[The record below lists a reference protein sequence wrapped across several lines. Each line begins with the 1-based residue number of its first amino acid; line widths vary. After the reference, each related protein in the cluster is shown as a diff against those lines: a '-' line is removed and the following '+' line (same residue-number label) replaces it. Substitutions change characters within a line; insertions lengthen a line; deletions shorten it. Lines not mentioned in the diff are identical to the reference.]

1 MAENPVA
8 AVLLAAGKGTR
19 MKTDLPKVLHKL
31 AGRPMIAHVLANLA
45 PLGCERIV
53 VVVGPGMEGVAAA
66 VKPHPTALQ
75 AEPLGTGHAVL
86 AARAALQGFGGDVLI
101 VYGDCPF
108 ISSATIGRLI
118 ARRRAADHPAVVVL
132 GMRPADPAQY
142 GRLIV
147 GGDGLLQAIVEYRD
161 ADAAQRAITLCNSGV
176 MAIDGARLFGLL
188 DRVGNKNA
196 KGEYYLTDIVA
207 IARADGAAC
216 AVVEAPADELIG
228 INSRAELAAAEAILQ
243 NRLRA
248 QAMENGATLIDPQTV
263 FLSFDTR
270 LGRDVVIGPN
280 VVLGPGVAV
289 ADGAEIKAF
298 SHLEGAQV
306 AGGALVGP
314 FARLRPG
321 TVIGEHAHIGNFV
334 EAKNAQVGPGAKANH
349 LTYLGDAVVGAG
361 ANVGAG
367 TITANYDGFNKHKT
381 EIGADASI
389 GSNSVLV
396 APVKVGR
403 GAIVGAGSVI
413 TQSVTADA
421 LALARGRQTEK
432 PGWAAKFRE
441 SKGTLA
447 KGTVIRHGDKAFR
460 VTITRPDGTVLPTGA
475 PTVRVAPAKAPPPPA
490 QPAQPPSKPI
500 EAPRTAAPTQNGA
513 PSKASKTA
521 TKAKAAPAAKPKRLV
536 AGKKPAPVARKGR
549 R

>member
-1 MAENPVA
+1 MAENHIA
-8 AVLLAAGKGTR
+8 AVVLAAGKGTR
-19 MKTDLPKVLHKL
+19 MKTELPKVLHPL
-31 AGRPMIAHVLANLA
+31 AGRPMISHVLANLA

-53 VVVGPGMEGVAAA
+53 VVIGPGMEGVAAA
-66 VKPHPTALQ
+66 VAPHATALQ

-86 AARAALQGFGGDVLI
+86 AARAALQGVAGDVLI

-108 ISSATIGRLI
+108 ISTATIRQLI
-118 ARRRAADHPAVVVL
+118 ARRRAADQPAVVVL

-147 GGDGLLQAIVEYRD
+147 GADGMLQAIVEYRD
-161 ADAAQRAITLCNSGV
+161 AGAEQRAITLCNSGV
-176 MAIDGARLFGLL
+176 MAIDGRRLFALL
-188 DRVGNKNA
+188 DRVGNANA

-270 LGRDVVIGPN
+270 LGRDVVVGPN
-280 VVLGPGVAV
+280 VVFGPGVEV

-298 SHLEGAQV
+298 CHLEGARV
-306 AGGALVGP
+306 AASAAIGP

-321 TVIGEHAHIGNFV
+321 TVVGERARIGNFV
-334 EAKNAQVGPGAKANH
+334 EAKNANVGPGAKANH

-367 TITANYDGFNKHKT
+367 TITANYDGFSKHKT

-389 GSNSVLV
+389 GSNTVLV

-421 LALARGRQTEK
+421 LALGRGRQTEK

-441 SKGTLA
+441 SKGTLG
-447 KGTVIRHGDKAFR
+447 KGTVVRHGDKAFR
-460 VTITRPDGTVLPTGA
+460 VTITRTDGTILPTGPA
-475 PTVRVAPAKAPPPPA
+475 TVRVAPAK
-490 QPAQPPSKPI
+490 QPAQSVPTPAATAQPPLKTP
-500 EAPRTAAPTQNGA
+500 APASNGA
-513 PSKASKTA
+513 TPKAR
-521 TKAKAAPAAKPKRLV
+521 KAAPKAAAAAK
-536 AGKKPAPVARKGR
+536 AKKPAENKKPTPQKGR

>member
-1 MAENPVA
+1 MAETHTA
-8 AVLLAAGKGTR
+8 AVVLAAGKSTR
-19 MKTDLPKVLHKL
+19 MKTELSKVLHKL
-31 AGRPMIAHVLANLA
+31 AGRPLIDHVLANLA
-45 PLGCERIV
+45 PLACERIV
-53 VVVGPGMEGVAAA
+53 VVIGPGMEGITAA
-66 VKPHPTALQ
+66 VAPHATAIQ
-75 AEPLGTGHAVL
+75 TAPLGTGHAVL
-86 AARAALQGFGGDVLI
+86 AARTALQGFSGDVLI

-108 ISSATIGRLI
+108 IASATIGKLL

-147 GGDGLLQAIVEYRD
+147 GDGGMLEAIVEDRD
-161 ADAAQRAITLCNSGV
+161 ANAEQRAITLCNSGV
-176 MAIDGARLFGLL
+176 MAIDGKRLFAML
-188 DRVGNKNA
+188 DRVGNANA

-248 QAMENGATLIDPQTV
+248 QAMEDGATLTDPQTV

-270 LGRDVVIGPN
+270 LGRDVVVGPN
-280 VVLGPGVAV
+280 VVFGPGVEV

-298 SHLEGAQV
+298 CHLEGAKV
-306 AGGALVGP
+306 AAGAAIGP

-321 TVIGEHAHIGNFV
+321 TVVGERARIGNFV
-334 EAKNAQVGPGAKANH
+334 EAKNATLGPGAKANH

-381 EIGADASI
+381 EIGAEASI

-413 TQSVTADA
+413 TQSVSADA
-421 LALARGRQTEK
+421 LALGRGRQTEK

-441 SKGTLA
+441 SKGTLG
-447 KGTVIRHGDKAFR
+447 KGMVIRHGDKAFR
-460 VTITRPDGTVLPTGA
+460 VTITRPDGTVLPTG
-475 PTVRVAPAKAPPPPA
+475 PSTVRIAPAKRPP
-490 QPAQPPSKPI
+490 QPAPAVTSPATAEPSPQ
-500 EAPRTAAPTQNGA
+500 APSRASNGA
-513 PSKASKTA
+513 TSKARKPA
-521 TKAKAAPAAKPKRLV
+521 PKAAPAAKPK
-536 AGKKPAPVARKGR
+536 KPAGSKKSAPAPGKGKR
-549 R
+549 

>member
-1 MAENPVA
+1 MAETRFA
-8 AVLLAAGKGTR
+8 AVVLAAGKGTR

-31 AGRPMIAHVLANLA
+31 AGRPMINHVFANLA
-45 PLGCERIV
+45 PLSCERIV
-53 VVVGPGMEGVAAA
+53 VVIGPGMEGIAAA
-66 VKPHPTALQ
+66 VAPHATAVQ
-75 AEPLGTGHAVL
+75 SEPLGTGHAVL
-86 AARAALQGFGGDVLI
+86 AARAALQGFTGDVL
-101 VYGDCPF
+101 VVFGDCPF
-108 ISSATIGRLI
+108 ISSATIGGMV
-118 ARRRAADHPAVVVL
+118 ARRRAADDPAVVVL

-147 GGDGLLQAIVEYRD
+147 GADRMLDAIVEYRD
-161 ADAAQRAITLCNSGV
+161 ASAEQRAITLCNSGV
-176 MAIDGARLFGLL
+176 MAIDGKRLFALL
-188 DRVGNKNA
+188 DRVGNANA

-263 FLSFDTR
+263 FFSFDTR
-270 LGRDVVIGPN
+270 LGRDVVVGPN
-280 VVLGPGVAV
+280 VVFGPGVEV
-289 ADGAEIKAF
+289 ADGVEIKAF
-298 SHLEGAQV
+298 CHLEGARV
-306 AGGALVGP
+306 AAGAAIGP

-321 TVIGEHAHIGNFV
+321 TVVGERARIGNFV
-334 EAKNAQVGPGAKANH
+334 EAKNANLGPGAKANH

-413 TQSVTADA
+413 TQSVSADA
-421 LALARGRQTEK
+421 LALARGRQIEK

-441 SKGTLA
+441 SRGVLG
-447 KGTVIRHGDKAFR
+447 KGTVIRHGQKAFR
-460 VTITRPDGTVLPTGA
+460 VTVTRPDGTVLPND
-475 PTVRVAPAKAPPPPA
+475 PSTVRIVPAKRSA
-490 QPAQPPSKPI
+490 QPAPAT
-500 EAPRTAAPTQNGA
+500 AP
-513 PSKASKTA
+513 
-521 TKAKAAPAAKPKRLV
+521 KAKAAAAAKPRKPV
-536 AGKKPAPVARKGR
+536 EDKKPAPQKGR

>member
-1 MAENPVA
+1 MAETHTA
-8 AVLLAAGKGTR
+8 AVVLAAGKSTR
-19 MKTDLPKVLHKL
+19 MKTELSKVLHKL
-31 AGRPMIAHVLANLA
+31 GGRPLIDHVLANLA
-45 PLGCERIV
+45 PLACERIV
-53 VVVGPGMEGVAAA
+53 VVIGPGMEGITAA
-66 VKPHPTALQ
+66 VAPHATALQ
-75 AEPLGTGHAVL
+75 TAPLGTGHAVL
-86 AARAALQGFGGDVLI
+86 AARTALQGFSGDVLI

-108 ISSATIGRLI
+108 IASATIGKLL

-147 GGDGLLQAIVEYRD
+147 GDGGMLEAIVEHRD
-161 ADAAQRAITLCNSGV
+161 ANAEQRAITLCNSGV
-176 MAIDGARLFGLL
+176 MAIDGKRLFAML
-188 DRVGNKNA
+188 DRVGNANA

-248 QAMENGATLIDPQTV
+248 QAMEDGATLTDPQTV

-270 LGRDVVIGPN
+270 LGRDVVVGPN
-280 VVLGPGVAV
+280 VVFGPGVEV

-298 SHLEGAQV
+298 CHLEGAKV
-306 AGGALVGP
+306 AAGAAIGP

-321 TVIGEHAHIGNFV
+321 TVVGERARIGNFV
-334 EAKNAQVGPGAKANH
+334 EAKNATLGPGAKANH
-349 LTYLGDAVVGAG
+349 LTYLGDAAVGAG

-381 EIGADASI
+381 EIGAEASI

-413 TQSVTADA
+413 TQSVSADA
-421 LALARGRQTEK
+421 LALGRGRQTEK

-441 SKGTLA
+441 SKGTLS

-460 VTITRPDGTVLPTGA
+460 VTITRPDGTVLPTG
-475 PTVRVAPAKAPPPPA
+475 PSTVRIAPA
-490 QPAQPPSKPI
+490 QPAPAVTSPATAEPSPR
-500 EAPRTAAPTQNGA
+500 APSRAPNGA
-513 PSKASKTA
+513 TSKARRPA
-521 TKAKAAPAAKPKRLV
+521 PKAAPAAKPKKPV
-536 AGKKPAPVARKGR
+536 GSKKSAPAPGKGKR
-549 R
+549 

>member
-1 MAENPVA
+1 MAENRIA
-8 AVLLAAGKGTR
+8 AVVLAAGKGTR
-19 MKTDLPKVLHKL
+19 MKTELPKVLHKL
-31 AGRPMIAHVLANLA
+31 AGRPMIAHVLANLG
-45 PLGCERIV
+45 PLGCERMV
-53 VVVGPGMEGVAAA
+53 VVIGPGMEGIGAA
-66 VKPHPTALQ
+66 VAPHPTALQ

-86 AARAALQGFGGDVLI
+86 AARAALQGFAGDVLV

-108 ISSATIGRLI
+108 ISSATIGKLI
-118 ARRRAADHPAVVVL
+118 ARRRAADRPAVVVL

-147 GGDGLLQAIVEYRD
+147 GADGMLEAIVEYRD
-161 ADAAQRAITLCNSGV
+161 ASTEQRAIGLCNSGV
-176 MAIDGARLFGLL
+176 MAIDGNRLFGLL
-188 DRVGNKNA
+188 DRVGNANA
-196 KGEYYLTDIVA
+196 KGEYYLTDIVG

-248 QAMENGATLIDPQTV
+248 QAMENGATLTDPQTV

-270 LGRDVVIGPN
+270 LGRDVVVGPN
-280 VVLGPGVAV
+280 VVFGPGVEV

-298 SHLEGAQV
+298 SHLEGAKV
-306 AGGALVGP
+306 AGGAAIGP

-321 TVIGEHAHIGNFV
+321 TVVGERARIGNFV
-334 EAKNAQVGPGAKANH
+334 EAKNANVGPGAKANH
-349 LTYLGDAVVGAG
+349 LTYLGDAVIGAG

-381 EIGADASI
+381 EIGVDASI
-389 GSNSVLV
+389 GSNTVLV

-413 TQSVTADA
+413 TQSVSADA
-421 LALARGRQTEK
+421 LALGRGRQTEK

-441 SKGTLA
+441 SKGTLG

-460 VTITRPDGTVLPTGA
+460 VTITRPDGTVLPTGPA
-475 PTVRVAPAKAPPPPA
+475 TVRVVSPKPQAGAAATPAATVQQPPKAPASNGATAKPRKAPAEP
-490 QPAQPPSKPI
+490 K
-500 EAPRTAAPTQNGA
+500 AAA
-513 PSKASKTA
+513 AV
-521 TKAKAAPAAKPKRLV
+521 KAKKPA
-536 AGKKPAPVARKGR
+536 GTKKPAPQKGR

>member
-1 MAENPVA
+1 MPDNPI
-8 AVLLAAGKGTR
+8 AVVVLAAGKGTR
-19 MKTDLPKVLHKL
+19 MKTDLPKVMHKL

-45 PLGCERIV
+45 PLSCERIV
-53 VVVGPGMEGVAAA
+53 VVIGPGMETVAAA
-66 VKPHPTALQ
+66 VAPHATALQ
-75 AEPLGTGHAVL
+75 AEPLGTGHAVR
-86 AARAALQGFGGDVLI
+86 AARAALQGFAGDVLI

-108 ISSATIGRLI
+108 ISSETIGKLM
-118 ARRRAADHPAVVVL
+118 ARRRAADQPAVVVL

-147 GGDGLLQAIVEYRD
+147 GRDGLLEAIVEYRD
-161 ADAAQRAITLCNSGV
+161 ANAEQRAITLCNSGV
-176 MAIDGARLFGLL
+176 MAIDGKRLFALL

-243 NRLRA
+243 TRLRA
-248 QAMENGATLIDPQTV
+248 QAMENGATLTDPQTV
-263 FLSFDTR
+263 FFSFDTQ
-270 LGRDVVIGPN
+270 LGRDVVVGPN
-280 VVLGPGVAV
+280 VIFGPGVAV
-289 ADGAEIKAF
+289 ADGVEIKAF
-298 SHLEGAQV
+298 SHLEGAKV
-306 AGGALVGP
+306 ATGAAIGP

-321 TVIGEHAHIGNFV
+321 TVIGENAHIGNFV
-334 EAKNAQVGPGAKANH
+334 EAKNAQVGKGAKANH
-349 LTYLGDAVVGAG
+349 LTYLGDAVVGERT
-361 ANVGAG
+361 NVGAG

-403 GAIVGAGSVI
+403 GAIVAAGSVI
-413 TQSVTADA
+413 TESVTPDA

-441 SKGTLA
+441 SKGMLG

-460 VTITRPDGTVLPTGA
+460 VTITRPDGSVLPTGPA
-475 PTVRVAPAKAPPPPA
+475 TVRVAPAKQQATPA
-490 QPAQPPSKPI
+490 QTP
-500 EAPRTAAPTQNGA
+500 TAT
-513 PSKASKTA
+513 ASKTPPAAANGA
-521 TKAKAAPAAKPKRLV
+521 TAKAGKAAVKPK
-536 AGKKPAPVARKGR
+536 AAAAAMAKKPAETKKPAPQKGR

>member
-1 MAENPVA
+1 MAETRIA
-8 AVLLAAGKGTR
+8 AVVLAAGKGTR
-19 MKTDLPKVLHKL
+19 MKTELPKVLHKL

-53 VVVGPGMEGVAAA
+53 VVVGPGMETVAAA
-66 VKPHPTALQ
+66 VAPHPTALQ

-86 AARAALQGFGGDVLI
+86 AARAALQGFAGDVLI

-118 ARRRAADHPAVVVL
+118 ARRRAADQPAVVVL

-147 GGDGLLQAIVEYRD
+147 GADGMLEAIVEYRD
-161 ADAAQRAITLCNSGV
+161 ADAEQRAITLCNSGV
-176 MAIDGARLFGLL
+176 MAIDGKRLFALL

-248 QAMENGATLIDPQTV
+248 LAMENGATLIDPPSV
-263 FLSFDTR
+263 FFSFDTL

-280 VVLGPGVAV
+280 VVFGPGVEV

-306 AGGALVGP
+306 ATDAAIGP

-321 TVIGEHAHIGNFV
+321 TVIGERVHIGNFV
-334 EAKNAQVGPGAKANH
+334 EAKNAQIGPGAKANH
-349 LTYLGDAVVGAG
+349 LTYLGDTVVGAG

-403 GAIVGAGSVI
+403 GAIVAAGSVI
-413 TQSVTADA
+413 TDSVTPDA

-441 SKGTLA
+441 SKGMLG

-460 VTITRPDGTVLPTGA
+460 VTITRPDGSVLPTGPA
-475 PTVRVAPAKAPPPPA
+475 TVRVAPAKAPMPSAKPSVAVAEGTAPA
-490 QPAQPPSKPI
+490 RAS
-500 EAPRTAAPTQNGA
+500 NGA
-513 PSKASKTA
+513 ASK
-521 TKAKAAPAAKPKRLV
+521 AAKPAPK
-536 AGKKPAPVARKGR
+536 AKSAATFKHKKPTPESKKAPPRKGQR
-549 R
+549 